1 MPQSIVRALQGLVPD
16 LNHGGNL
23 TGALGVFDPDADL
36 DSTVRRL
43 AWASDVVLER
53 SRAFEEEVLIMIDG
67 DAEQA
72 PLRGRVFEYAIR
84 LASLHAVSRAGRLA
98 TVTMDDLAWGI
109 SWSTQSAK
117 ALIDGAG
124 NMMSSNEYE
133 TKFNLIR
140 NVVRE
145 AGQITRVTCCA
156 RSAVSAPASGTTS
169 FGHLIDGAW
178 ISEVQITSKGRTAR
192 GWRWE
197 KT

>member
-1 MPQSIVRALQGLVPD
+1 M
-16 LNHGGNL
+16 
-23 TGALGVFDPDADL
+23 
-36 DSTVRRL
+36 RRL

-133 TKFNLIR
+133 AKFNLIR

-145 AGQITRVTCCA
+145 AGQITRSDLLRKVRSIGA
-156 RSAVSAPASGTTS
+156 RERDDIIR
-169 FGHLIDGAW
+169 HLIDGAW